1 MTPKRFNTLVW
12 EHALKHGRHTLPWRK
27 TRNAYR
33 ILVSEVMLQQ
43 TQVERVIPY
52 YTRFLTRFPTIE
64 SLADAPL
71 KEVLSL
77 WQGLG
82 YNRRAKMLHEASKTA
97 VEVYGGKLPK
107 SVLELQKLPG
117 VGQYTARAIAAF
129 GANQDVIMIE
139 TNLRTAVIHHFFPNE
154 ENVDD
159 AEVLKILER
168 VYPKG
173 RAREWYA
180 ALMDYGAFLKKQ
192 GIRVNAKSS
201 GYTKQ
206 KSFKGSGREVRGVIV
221 RALLSGSKSK
231 KQLLS
236 LFAAERTVQVEKQLQ
251 ALEQEGIIER
261 TKSTYRLPG

>member
-1 MTPKRFNTLVW
+1 
-12 EHALKHGRHTLPWRK
+12 
-27 TRNAYR
+27 
-33 ILVSEVMLQQ
+33 MLQQ

-52 YTRFLTRFPTIE
+52 YTRFLTRFPTVE
-64 SLADAPL
+64 TLAEAPL

-82 YNRRAKMLHEASKTA
+82 YNRRAKMLHQAAKTV
-97 VEVYGGKLPK
+97 VEEYGGKLPK
-107 SVLELQKLPG
+107 AVLDLEKLPG
-117 VGQYTARAIAAF
+117 VGTYTARAVAAF
-129 GANQDVIMIE
+129 SSNQDVIMLE
-139 TNLRTAVIHHFFPNE
+139 TNLRTAVIHHFFPHE
-154 ENVDD
+154 EKVDD
-159 AEVLKILER
+159 AEILKILER

-192 GIRVNAKSS
+192 GVRVNTKST

-206 KSFKGSGREVRGVIV
+206 KSFKGSGREVRGALV

-231 KQLLS
+231 KQLTL
-236 LFAAERTVQVEKQLQ
+236 LFDTERAAQIEQQLV
-251 ALEQEGIIER
+251 ALTQEGIIER

>member
-1 MTPKRFNTLVW
+1 MTPKRFSALVW

-33 ILVSEVMLQQ
+33 ILVSEIMLQQ

-52 YTRFLTRFPTIE
+52 YTRFLTRFPTIDT
-64 SLADAPL
+64 LADAPL

-82 YNRRAKMLHEASKTA
+82 YNRRAKMLHQAAKTVA
-97 VEVYGGKLPK
+97 EEYGGKLPK
-107 SVLELQKLPG
+107 AVSELEKLPG
-117 VGQYTARAIAAF
+117 VGQYTARAVAAF
-129 GANQDVIMIE
+129 SLNQDVIMIE

-154 ENVDD
+154 EKVDD

-192 GIRVNAKSS
+192 GVRVNAKST

-206 KSFKGSGREVRGVIV
+206 KSFKGSGREIRGAIV
-221 RALLSGSKSK
+221 KALLSGSKSK
-231 KQLLS
+231 KHLTLV
-236 LFAAERTVQVEKQLQ
+236 FNTERAVQVEQQLI
-251 ALEQEGIIER
+251 ALTQEGIIER
-261 TKSTYRLPG
+261 IGTTYRLPS